1 MKKRV
6 RKKQLKRIQNGSL
19 EDIISLY
26 KRAVKKNN
34 YDLRYEAIDA
44 MASDREY
51 GEIDNNVRDI
61 LLKELMQGDDY
72 ISSIIVDDLN
82 DIYDENI
89 VSYCLD
95 NLQNEDFFRRLVSAE
110 YLGRHHKTEA
120 IPTLKKL
127 LSDSDDYVKV
137 QAIEAMGRIGDIEVV
152 PLLLD
157 KLNHT
162 EDDLLKSAY
171 FAALYNLQGDIVW
184 LAKLTEILRS
194 QDTMAQS
201 RAANRL
207 VQLTEG
213 SVYYSEILTALAKQI
228 QVETNGTQK
237 EELKQLYSELKAYG
251 NAGTK

>member
-1 MKKRV
+1 
-6 RKKQLKRIQNGSL
+6 
-19 EDIISLY
+19 
-26 KRAVKKNN
+26 
-34 YDLRYEAIDA
+34 

-95 NLQNEDFFRRLVSAE
+95 SLQNEYFFRRLVSAE
-110 YLGRHHKTEA
+110 YLGGHHKTEA

-162 EDDLLKSAY
+162 EDDFLKSAY
-171 FAALYNLQGDIVW
+171 FAALYNLQRDFVW
-184 LAKLTEILRS
+184 LAKLAEILTS

-228 QVETNGTQK
+228 QVETNEIQK